1 MTTVIQV
8 LPLPNN
14 KKLTD
19 KTTDVNSLTYD
30 NSNPSYTPNG
40 TYIATS
46 SSYCGPGNKA
56 YNIFNGTTTD
66 KWICDFF
73 QNPDYNENTFANPKY
88 TQNPYTGETPS
99 TYQGGGN
106 TKTKYITTIGNGYN
120 ASNHYGEWVQ
130 IQLPYKIYLY
140 RYSLLTPSLPSG
152 VNSFPKKFIVAGSN
166 DGNTWDI
173 IHMRDYKKIP
183 ECNGSPIIYNLNTI
197 NSYSYFRLVVTEV
210 ADRQTIASISQWNVF
225 GTIRQ
230 TKNKEMF
237 SNIQENFYG
246 MSHVTGGATTI
257 EGAATITSPNISIG
271 GPYADKY
278 IDGTCADENG
288 NSTYTDYQTS
298 IDALRRN
305 YPKCQGLTKETHY
318 EKITPPSTCAI
329 MTMPGLVTTDDVKVG
344 SGSLSLDGT
353 PVQYVTLPPIQT
365 ANSGLTIALWF
376 KSNNSGTWARLFDIG
391 NGPNK
396 DNILLAINDNRL
408 IAWTPRDSKW
418 VSNTKINNNAWH
430 HVAWTMSAGENNA
443 SGTWK
448 FYLDGSL
455 VNSSSGVLPPAVTRT
470 KGYLGKSNWDNDPN
484 FNGKIAEFRIYH
496 NELSSDDVS
505 YLYKFPNLQGY
516 DDIDETKYDAIKA
529 PYLYY
534 SFDMSTI
541 TKGTGINS
549 INAPVI
555 KKSIHYTLR
564 QTGNLMNFSD
574 TTYGTKVNSVDSRGE
589 PVQKWVGNVSAW
601 NTTKS
606 TAESFHTIADISN
619 TEIGPLNKASVDYN
633 TLLAKIN
640 TRYND
645 ISGNVRLITN
655 EKGSGVRDI
664 LMADERYDYA
674 GGKLN
679 VIHKKP
685 ELQDGMKE
693 DSITMLSQQN
703 SVFILGTICST
714 ALLILAITLASE

>member
-14 KKLTD
+14 TKLTD
-19 KTTDVNSLTYD
+19 KTTAVSGLNYD

-40 TYIATS
+40 SYIASS
-46 SSYCGPGNKA
+46 SSYSNHRNKV
-56 YNIFNGTTTD
+56 YNIFNGTTTNPW
-66 KWICDFF
+66 KSDFF
-73 QNPDYNENTFANPKY
+73 QNPDYNDNTFANPKY
-88 TQNPYTGETPS
+88 TQHPYSGETPS

-106 TKTKYITTIGNGYN
+106 VKSKYTTVVGSGYN
-120 ASNHYGEWVQ
+120 ASNHLGEWVQ

-140 RYSLLTPSLPSG
+140 RYSLLTPELPSG
-152 VNSFPKKFIVAGSN
+152 VNSFPKKFIIVGSN
-166 DGNTWDI
+166 DGNAWDI
-173 IHMRDYKKIP
+173 IHIRDYKKIP
-183 ECNGSPIIYNLNTI
+183 QCNGNPIIYNLNTI
-197 NSYSYFRLVVTEV
+197 NNYSYFRLVVTEV
-210 ADRQTIASISQWNVF
+210 ADRQTIAAITQWNIF

-237 SNIQENFYG
+237 SNIQEGFYG
-246 MSHVTGGATTI
+246 ASHITGSATTI
-257 EGAATITSPNISIG
+257 EGAATITSPDISIG
-271 GPYADKY
+271 GPYPGKY
-278 IDGTCADENG
+278 IDGTCVDENG

-305 YPKCQGLTKETHY
+305 YPKCQGLTKETRY
-318 EKITPPSTCAI
+318 VKVTPPSSCAI
-329 MTMPGLVTTDDVKVG
+329 MTMPGLVTTDDIKVG
-344 SGSLSLDGT
+344 GGSLSLDGT

-365 ANSGLTIALWF
+365 TNSGLTFSLWF
-376 KSNNSGTWARLFDIG
+376 KSNYNGTWTRLFDIG

-396 DNILLAINDNRL
+396 DNILMAINDNRL
-408 IAWTPRDSKW
+408 IAWTPNDSKW
-418 VSNTKINNNAWH
+418 VSNTKINNNVWH
-430 HVAWTMSAGENNA
+430 HVAWTMSAGDNNA
-443 SGTWK
+443 RGTWK

-470 KGYLGKSNWDNDPN
+470 KAYFGKSNWVNDPN
-484 FNGKIAEFRIYH
+484 YNGKMTEFRMYRS
-496 NELSSDDVS
+496 ELSSDNIS
-505 YLYKFPNLQGY
+505 FLYKFPNLPGY
-516 DDIDETKYDAIKA
+516 DDIDETKYDIIKE

-534 SFDMSTI
+534 SFDPSTV

-564 QTGNLMNFSD
+564 QTNHLMNFSD
-574 TTYGTKVNSVDSRGE
+574 TAYGNKINSVDSRGE
-589 PVQKWVGNVSAW
+589 PVQTWVGKVSAW
-601 NTTKS
+601 NTIKS

-619 TEIGPLNKASVDYN
+619 SEIGPLNKASVDYN

-640 TRYND
+640 NRYRD
-645 ISGNVRLITN
+645 ISGNVNLITN
-655 EKGSGVRDI
+655 SQGSGVRDI
-664 LMADERYDYA
+664 MVANDRYDYA
-674 GGKLN
+674 AGHLN